1 MAKGTLGSFVGA
13 VTPGVNMIDLF
24 KDQQG
29 DKRLSRKWP
38 TSIPFAI
45 QKMAI
50 NGEPGTTFTLNDAQ
64 IVLPSTGV
72 FEISYGL
79 CDIDSLVFDEAVNVN
94 IVYLY

>member
-1 MAKGTLGSFVGA
+1 MAKGTLGSFVGT

-50 NGEPGTTFTLNDAQ
+50 NGEPGTSFKVNDAQ

-72 FEISYGL
+72 FELSYGL
-79 CDIDSLVFDEAVNVN
+79 CDIDSLVFDEAVDVN

>member
-1 MAKGTLGSFVGA
+1 MAKGTLGSFVGT
-13 VTPGVNMIDLF
+13 VTPGVNMIDLL

-50 NGEPGTTFTLNDAQ
+50 NGEPGTSFKVNDAQ

-72 FEISYGL
+72 FELSYGL
-79 CDIDSLVFDEAVNVN
+79 CDIDSLVFDEAVDVN